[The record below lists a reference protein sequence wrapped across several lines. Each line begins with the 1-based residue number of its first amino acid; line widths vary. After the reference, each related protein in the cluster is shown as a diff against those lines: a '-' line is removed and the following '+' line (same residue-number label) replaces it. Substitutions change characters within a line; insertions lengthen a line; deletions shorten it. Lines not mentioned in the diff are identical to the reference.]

1 LRAYSNLDRRPPDD
15 MMFDPK
21 ILDDLSRKISESLPR
36 GLATLQDDTRQHL
49 NTALQ
54 SAFSK
59 MNLVSREEYEIQ
71 RAVLERT
78 REKLELLEKKVRELE
93 QK

>member
-1 LRAYSNLDRRPPDD
+1 
-15 MMFDPK
+15 
-21 ILDDLSRKISESLPR
+21 
-36 GLATLQDDTRQHL
+36 
-49 NTALQ
+49 
-54 SAFSK
+54 

>member
-1 LRAYSNLDRRPPDD
+1 
-15 MMFDPK
+15 MFDPK